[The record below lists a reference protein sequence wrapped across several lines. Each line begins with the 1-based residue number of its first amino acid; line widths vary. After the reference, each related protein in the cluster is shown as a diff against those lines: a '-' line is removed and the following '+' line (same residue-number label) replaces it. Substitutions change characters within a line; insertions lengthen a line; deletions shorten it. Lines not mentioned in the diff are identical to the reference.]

1 MGVLILVGLFI
12 LAFFL
17 YSGQEKPSTQTK
29 GGGKVS
35 SIIQFLIFGII
46 SIGLSIFTIISGG
59 AANIIFGIIGIL
71 VGAFLLYMAF
81 FSYKEK

>member
-1 MGVLILVGLFI
+1 
-12 LAFFL
+12 
-17 YSGQEKPSTQTK
+17 
-29 GGGKVS
+29 
-35 SIIQFLIFGII
+35 
-46 SIGLSIFTIISGG
+46 LSIFTIISGG